1 MKNPLIA
8 NIFGVALLAGLA
20 TPGAC
25 KADPKSNQQSVGT
38 AQGTSATQPASPA
51 QGPAPAPDPD
61 VGRDAGPGPAQE
73 SAATVVQQG
82 NSTTVVH
89 QNKSGGPAR
98 TTVTRTANCQRVETR
113 QGNNTNV
120 SVQCDGAPPPRV
132 DRRRKTRRPTRY
144 VDCRFGRNVCTED
157 GTPSIDRFEDN
168 IKSRMRPVPSGD

>member
-1 MKNPLIA
+1 MKSPILA

-20 TPGAC
+20 IPGAC
-25 KADPKSNQQSVGT
+25 KADPKSAQPSVGT
-38 AQGTSATQPASPA
+38 AQGNSAAQATGPAR
-51 QGPAPAPDPD
+51 GPAPAPDSAPD
-61 VGRDAGPGPAQE
+61 SDPGAAQE

-89 QNKSGGPAR
+89 QNKSDGPAK

-120 SVQCDGAPPPRV
+120 SVQCDAAPPPRV
-132 DRRRKTRRPTRY
+132 DRRRKSRRPTRY
-144 VDCRFGRNVCTED
+144 VDCRFGRGVCAED

-168 IKSRMRPVPSGD
+168 IKSRMRPMPSGQ